1 LKRLLQSIALFFL
14 FLLASNL
21 FVAQANA
28 QDTTPPRV
36 QSITLYDPASPY
48 TTNNVFIWEVTFT
61 EAVNDVDVADMSAY
75 VYGALT
81 NSMTGS
87 VTQVSPSVYRF
98 TRNVPFAAHTI
109 DAELRLEV
117 TPGATVTDLAGNP
130 MVDLTVIDGI
140 QSYYY
145 YDVNPPDV
153 TLSTSLPLPTD
164 ASTILV
170 EINFDETVNDF
181 QASDIQLSGT
191 ASSIAG
197 FGGSDADYWVNVNLT
212 GDGPF
217 SVSIP
222 ANRAYDFA
230 GNSNNASNVLSGAR
244 DVTAPVITVPTDIT
258 SSTDPGQN
266 AAAVNFTVS
275 ANDAVDGP
283 VATTV
288 STSPTTGLN
297 SGDTFPLGTT
307 TVTVRAED
315 TVGNVS
321 TENFDITIVDNELP
335 VVTSMSD
342 IVTTTDPGEDTAVV
356 TFSVSATDNVDGTLP
371 VTITTS
377 PTAGLDSGSAFPI
390 GTTQV
395 QAYAEDSVGNSF
407 TESFNVTVNDDENPV
422 FTSTQ
427 GDINIDIPF
436 DESSA
441 IVTYPMPTAT
451 DNSGSVTIT
460 RTSGL
465 ASGSAFPVGTTT
477 VTHQAEDDSG
487 NKVLQSFNVI
497 VGNTPPATLEFEIN
511 SNADGNV
518 SLSSAEPALNHVIN
532 VTGGYGSTGQF
543 QIHPDSYS
551 ANYVPASGFVVTNA
565 SCDNPAVQID
575 LQAKTIALNLASG
588 QNIVCT
594 LSMSDSAGETAK
606 QVQNFIDG
614 RARQIMGNQ
623 PRQSRRMARIQGT
636 TPRPGGLNVLGY
648 QAPDSGHLPVGVSV
662 AKDAIEVNYPTAQNE
677 GLAPDWDAWAEAT
690 FSRFETDFDEGHFAT
705 LHMGLDYLI
714 TPTSILGI
722 GASIDYT
729 HADVIGS
736 TAYTNGLG
744 FMVGPYY
751 TGEISE
757 NLYLDI
763 SAKLGRSN
771 NNIAIAG
778 TTEDQFGATRG
789 LINAS
794 LFGEVEMDQLT
805 VRPDI
810 SLNYFYE
817 RTDAFVNSFG
827 VNIAEQETRLGDLT
841 FGTTFAWSQPLENGW
856 NVTPYV
862 AIDGIWTFDAAAANG
877 AGTISEQLRAKTEM
891 GLTLTGTGDQSLDFS
906 LAYDGIGDPNYRAL
920 SAKFGLAVGF

>member
-1 LKRLLQSIALFFL
+1 M
-14 FLLASNL
+14 
-21 FVAQANA
+21 
-28 QDTTPPRV
+28 
-36 QSITLYDPASPY
+36 
-48 TTNNVFIWEVTFT
+48 EVH
-61 EAVNDVDVADMSAY
+61 
-75 VYGALT
+75 
-81 NSMTGS
+81 
-87 VTQVSPSVYRF
+87 PS
-98 TRNVPFAAHTI
+98 
-109 DAELRLEV
+109 
-117 TPGATVTDLAGNP
+117 ATVTDLAGNP
-130 MVDLTVIDGI
+130 MVDRTVIDGI

-153 TLSTSLPLPTD
+153 TLSTSLSLPTD
-164 ASTILV
+164 ASTIRV
-170 EINFDETVNDF
+170 EIDFDETVNDF
-181 QASDIQLSGT
+181 HANDIQLSGT

-197 FGGSDADYWVNVNLT
+197 FGGSEATYWANINLT
-212 GDGPF
+212 GEGSF

-230 GNSNNASNVLSGAR
+230 GNSNNASNVLSGTR
-244 DVTAPVITVPTDIT
+244 DVTAPVITVPTQILQ
-258 SSTDPGQN
+258 STDPGQDT
-266 AAAVNFTVS
+266 AIVAFSPS

-288 STSPTTGLN
+288 STSPTTGLE
-297 SGDTFPLGTT
+297 SGDAFPLGTT

-315 TVGNVS
+315 IVGNVS
-321 TENFDITIVDNELP
+321 TKNFNVTIVDTEWP
-335 VVTSMSD
+335 AITPISD

-356 TFSVSATDNVDGTLP
+356 TFSVSATDNVDGAVP

-377 PTAGLDSGSAFPI
+377 PTTGLDSGSAFPI

-395 QAYAEDSVGNSF
+395 QAYAEDSIGNSLTRRF
-407 TESFNVTVNDDENPV
+407 KVTVNDNENPV

-427 GDINIDIPF
+427 SDINIDIPF

-465 ASGSAFPVGTTT
+465 ASGSVFPVGTTT
-477 VTHQAEDDSG
+477 VTHQAEDDAG
-487 NKVLQSFNVI
+487 NKVFQSFNVI
-497 VGNTPPATLEFEIN
+497 VGTTPPATLEFEIN

-518 SLSSAEPALNHVIN
+518 SLSSSEPALNHMIN

-543 QIHPDSYS
+543 QIHPSTYS
-551 ANYVPASGFVVTNA
+551 ANYVPSTGFVITSA
-565 SCDNPAVQID
+565 SCNNSAVQID
-575 LQAKTIALNLASG
+575 LRTKTIALNLASG

-594 LSMSDSAGETAK
+594 LSMSDSAGETAE

-623 PRQSRRMARIQGT
+623 PRQSRRMARVNGT
-636 TPRPGGLNVLGY
+636 APQPGGLNVLGY
-648 QAPDSGHLPVGVSV
+648 RAPNSNHLPVGVSV
-662 AKDAIEVNYPTAQNE
+662 ADDAIEVNYPTSQDE
-677 GLAPDWDAWAEAT
+677 GLAKEWDAWAEAT
-690 FSRFETDFDEGHFAT
+690 FSRFETDFDEGSFAT
-705 LHMGLDYLI
+705 LHMGVDYLI
-714 TPTSILGI
+714 TPNSILGI

-763 SAKLGRSN
+763 SAKLGRSY

-778 TTEDQFGATRG
+778 ASEDQFGATRG
-789 LINAS
+789 LLNAS
-794 LFGEVEMDQLT
+794 LFGEVELDQLT

-827 VNIAEQETRLGDLT
+827 VPIAEQETRLGDLT
-841 FGTTFAWSQPLENGW
+841 FGTTFAWAQPLENGW
-856 NVTPYV
+856 NLTPY
-862 AIDGIWTFDAAAANG
+862 ITLDGIWTFDSATANG
-877 AGTISEQLRAKTEM
+877 ASTISEQLRAKTEL
-891 GLTLTGTGDQSLDFS
+891 GFSLTGDANQSLDFS
-906 LAYDGIGDPNYRAL
+906 VAYDGIGDPNYRAL
-920 SAKFGLAVGF
+920 SAKFGLSVGF

>member
-1 LKRLLQSIALFFL
+1 MKRLLHSFALTAL
-14 FLLASNL
+14 VLLASNV
-21 FVAQANA
+21 FAIQANA

-36 QSITLYDPASPY
+36 QSITLYDPISPY
-48 TTNNVFIWEVTFT
+48 STNNVFTWEVTFT
-61 EAVNDVDVADMSAY
+61 EAVTGVDVADTRVH
-75 VYGALT
+75 VYGALS

-87 VTQVSPSVYRF
+87 MTQVSPSVYRF
-98 TRNVPFAAHTI
+98 TRTVPFASHTV
-109 DAELRLEV
+109 DGEV
-117 TPGATVTDLAGNP
+117 RMVVSPTHSVTDLAGNP
-130 MVDLTVIDGI
+130 MVDDTVINGE
-140 QSYYY
+140 QSTYY

-153 TLSTSLPLPTD
+153 TLSTSLSSPTD
-164 ASTILV
+164 AATVPI
-170 EINFDETVNDF
+170 EIDFDETVTGFDV
-181 QASDIQLSGT
+181 SDIQLSGT
-191 ASSIAG
+191 ATSIAG
-197 FGGSDADYWVNVNLT
+197 FGGSQDAYWANVVLS
-212 GDGPF
+212 GEGPY
-217 SVSIP
+217 SISIP
-222 ANRAYDFA
+222 ASRANDFA
-230 GNSNNASNVLSGAR
+230 GNANNASNVLSGVR
-244 DVTAPVITVPTDIT
+244 DLTAPVINIPTQIIQ
-258 SSTDPGQN
+258 STDPGQDT
-266 AAAVNFTVS
+266 AIVTFSHS

-288 STSPTTGLN
+288 STSPTTGLE
-297 SGDTFPLGTT
+297 SGDAFPLGTT

-321 TENFDITIVDNELP
+321 TESFDITIVDTELP
-335 VVTSMSD
+335 VVTSISD

-356 TFSVSATDNVDGTLP
+356 TFSVGATDNVDGVLP

-377 PTAGLDSGSAFPI
+377 PTTGLDSGSAFPI

-407 TESFNVTVNDDENPV
+407 TEVFKVTVNDDENPV

-427 GDINIDIPF
+427 SDITIDVPF
-436 DESSA
+436 NENSA

-477 VTHQAEDDSG
+477 VTHQAEDDAG

-518 SLSSAEPALNHVIN
+518 SLSSSEPNLNHMIN

-543 QIHPDSYS
+543 HIHPSTYS
-551 ANYVPASGFVVTNA
+551 ANYVPSTGFVITNA

-575 LQAKTIALNLASG
+575 LRTKTIALNLASG
-588 QNIVCT
+588 QTIVCT

-614 RARQIMGNQ
+614 RARQIVGNQ
-623 PRQSRRMARIQGT
+623 PRQSRRLARVQGT
-636 TPRPGGLNVLGY
+636 APQPGGLNVLGY
-648 QAPDSGHLPVGVSV
+648 KAPDSGHLPVGVSV
-662 AKDAIEVNYPTAQNE
+662 ANDAIEVNYPTSQEE
-677 GLAPDWDAWAEAT
+677 GLAKGWDAWAEAT
-690 FSRFETDFDEGHFAT
+690 FSRFETDFDEGSFAT
-705 LHMGLDYLI
+705 LHMGVDYLI

-763 SAKLGRSN
+763 SAKLGRSY
-771 NNIAIAG
+771 NNIATVG

-789 LINAS
+789 LFNAS
-794 LFGEVEMDQLT
+794 LFGEVELDQLT
-805 VRPDI
+805 VRPDV

-827 VNIAEQETRLGDLT
+827 VSIAEQETRLGDLT
-841 FGTTFAWSQPLENGW
+841 FGTTFAWAQPLDNNW
-856 NVTPYV
+856 TMTPYV
-862 AIDGIWTFDAAAANG
+862 TLDGIWTFDSAAANG
-877 AGTISEQLRAKTEM
+877 ASTIGQHLRAKTEF
-891 GLTLTGTGDQSLDFS
+891 GFTLKGDANQSLDFS

-920 SAKFGLAVGF
+920 SAKFGLSVGF